1 MKNILATLLFT
12 VMSFGVLA
20 NERQVVESTP
30 SFSFTGEIGYKS
42 DYVWRGVS
50 QGNQPA
56 LSVGGMVLHEGTG
69 LYVGAWN
76 SDVEFADATS
86 ETDFYGGLLLP
97 ITDKVTLNVGYI
109 RYTYDGSVESF
120 EELYAA
126 AYIGNLSL
134 SYYQDIDTNDNY
146 AEIGYDL
153 WFIPVV
159 DVTLIGGLYDS
170 EDTFGQLNVSYDL
183 NENFTLTGI
192 IGQDVFE
199 DQVADSI
206 SVGLLYNF

>member
-76 SDVEFADATS
+76 SDVEFDDATS

-153 WFIPVV
+153 WFITVV

-183 NENFTLTGI
+183 NENFTLTGL